1 MGRGFDSHGAYN
13 MTFPL
18 TTERTIIRPLA
29 LIDLTSFVSYR
40 TDPDI
45 ARFQS
50 WDTSYSAEQAT
61 SLIQSQHGVE
71 LPARDQWLQLAICNL
86 ETGELIG
93 DLALHTLEEDDSY
106 EIGFTISKPHQRK
119 GFAKKAAS
127 RLLRYLFE
135 EVRARRLIASTDS
148 RNISSIKLLEALGFR
163 QNRDK
168 SWQEEFKGETVTIL
182 FFELAR

>member
-1 MGRGFDSHGAYN
+1 

-18 TTERTIIRPLA
+18 TTERTSIRPLA

-61 SLIQSQHGVE
+61 SLIQSQQGIE

-106 EIGFTISKPHQRK
+106 EIGFTISKMHQGK
-119 GFAKKAAS
+119 GFAKEAAS
-127 RLLRYLFE
+127 CLLNFLFNQ
-135 EVRARRLIASTDS
+135 VGAKRIIASTDS
-148 RNISSIKLLEALGFR
+148 RNYSSIKLLEALGFR
-163 QNRDK
+163 QNLDK
-168 SWQEEFKGETVTIL
+168 SWQEEFKNETVTVL
-182 FFELAR
+182 FFELTR